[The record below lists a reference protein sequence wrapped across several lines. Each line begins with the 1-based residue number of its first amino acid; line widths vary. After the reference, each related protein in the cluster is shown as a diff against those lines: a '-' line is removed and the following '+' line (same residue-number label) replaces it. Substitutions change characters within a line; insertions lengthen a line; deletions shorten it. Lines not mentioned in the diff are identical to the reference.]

1 MTVLS
6 DCIDE
11 QKLTEKEIVKYLKEN
26 RTKGVGFIFMPREV
40 RIWTTSNISRVDCYD
55 SSSNKWDNAFH
66 YKFYYSNIYS
76 LPEDF
81 ELEEKPQGEWIDF
94 DIDDEGYFHPIFTG
108 PDGKI
113 VRDKYFFFE
122 RTDFLSH
129 YHDEGYTAFGGWQ
142 YGDDPRWY
150 LAPAVELADGTFW
163 NSYVINVTGEVKPAI
178 PTRIRFWREA
188 K

>member
-81 ELEEKPQGEWIDF
+81 ELEEKPQGEWVEFEIDQK
-94 DIDDEGYFHPIFTG
+94 GNFHCFMNG
-108 PDGKI
+108 DMH
-113 VRDKYFFFE
+113 YFFWANWNA
-122 RTDFLSH
+122 FLTEADSS
-129 YHDEGYTAFGGWQ
+129 GYTAFGGWQ